1 MNDAIIDSLPALLG
15 LQITT
20 GTGTVA
26 EGERAPPADQGSD
39 RRRDQQPGPGPPA
52 GSRNARRACRI
63 FRRAT
68 GQPIGRRVDG
78 QPWSKIGYR
87 SGEMGGRA
95 EP

>member
-1 MNDAIIDSLPALLG
+1 MNDAIIDSLPAWLG

-20 GTGTVA
+20 GTGIVA
-26 EGERAPPADQGSD
+26 EDERARPADQGSD
-39 RRRDQQPGPGPPA
+39 GGCDQQPGPSPPA
-52 GSRNARRACRI
+52 GLRNARRACRI
-63 FRRAT
+63 LRRAT

-87 SGEMGGRA
+87 SGEVRGRA